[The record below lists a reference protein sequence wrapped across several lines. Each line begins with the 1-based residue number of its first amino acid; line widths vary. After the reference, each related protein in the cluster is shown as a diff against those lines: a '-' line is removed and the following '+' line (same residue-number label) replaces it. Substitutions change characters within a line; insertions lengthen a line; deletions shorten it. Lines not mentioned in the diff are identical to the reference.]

1 MTAPKAQKAPKAP
14 PPPPG
19 LASAGRRLWTS
30 ILGEFDLEEYEQLLL
45 LQAARTADRL
55 DRLAVEALDNPVTV
69 ANMKGDMVCHP
80 ALVESRQQSLALS
93 RLLAS
98 LRLPSGEQA
107 GEHRPQ
113 RRGASRGAYGIRGT
127 VA

>member
-1 MTAPKAQKAPKAP
+1 MTSPKAQKVPKTP
-14 PPPPG
+14 PSPAG

-30 ILGEFDLEEYEQLLL
+30 ILGEFDLDYHEQLLL

-80 ALVESRQQSLALS
+80 TAPRI
-93 RLLAS
+93 
-98 LRLPSGEQA
+98 P
-107 GEHRPQ
+107 
-113 RRGASRGAYGIRGT
+113 
-127 VA
+127 